1 MKTLT
6 FGEIPEFGT
15 GYEGTFCSDRTFF
28 QCSVRTCSVPFWQN
42 IFFKHLG
49 TLEHL
54 EMFPG
59 TFQKLFLKQKLQY
72 YLVIRQKIQKI
83 KRAHRLKISWDAQNY
98 ESWKFRINW
107 MQKLHGQGV
116 YVYFLLFEK

>member
-1 MKTLT
+1 M
-6 FGEIPEFGT
+6 FCQNM
-15 GYEGTFCSDRTFF
+15 FCSVLTEH
-28 QCSVRTCSVPFWQN
+28 
-42 IFFKHLG
+42 FFKNLG

-83 KRAHRLKISWDAQNY
+83 KRAHGLKISWDAQNY
-98 ESWKFRINW
+98 ES
-107 MQKLHGQGV
+107 
-116 YVYFLLFEK
+116 